1 MACSVCIQQCGLW
14 SFEISKNFFNVFFL
28 HICHTEEKSRP
39 CVANPF
45 LWCIASWRSKVQR
58 ICSCGSTKSQWLYKP
73 LVCSEPAQSVRAF
86 YSPQVIPLTPGHWLC
101 TLSAWEP
108 LEHKQRPNFA
118 SCLCSRSPSSQSD
131 PFALSSALC
140 HAENGP
146 KLLLILIM
154 LWDRVMWCRFYTFAL
169 NFSMHQMFCLC
180 PRDNT
185 VI

>member
-1 MACSVCIQQCGLW
+1 MY
-14 SFEISKNFFNVFFL
+14 SF
-28 HICHTEEKSRP
+28 CHTEEKSWP

-45 LWCIASWRSKVQR
+45 LWCIASWRSKLQR
-58 ICSCGSTKSQWLYKP
+58 TCSCGSTKSRWLYKP

-131 PFALSSALC
+131 PFALSPALC
-140 HAENGP
+140 HVENGP
-146 KLLLILIM
+146 KTVAGSHYAMRQSDVVSLLHF
-154 LWDRVMWCRFYTFAL
+154 CFK
-169 NFSMHQMFCLC
+169 FSTHQMFCLC
-180 PRDNT
+180 PHDNT